1 MQNVQNADIQ
11 RVMNLVDIYRTKV
24 GKESSTAKEL
34 AEEYK
39 AQYDAQID
47 FAYNLYE
54 QCGID
59 GYSIDIHL
67 PEDAVDQIRANEQL
81 LGYFYKQIAGKDAD
95 QRVLAYMLAEEYDSS
110 IFTEEEN
117 SFLMSHFAE
126 MVNYIIQTPNNDL
139 KAIES
144 DDRNDINLL
153 PTEVL
158 ALVKERITIPSGS
171 RIYNPFTG
179 LAQLACLY
187 KDCSFFCEESYM
199 SFFKRWNAY
208 CDKIREAEHIVEHKV
223 DENKLY
229 AWMKVALYANN
240 VDAIVIEDGTMPL
253 NYNALLAYIPYI
265 PTAIPN
271 HAYGRVGDEPSDP
284 NMISKLLL
292 AYQGMDDG
300 GKMILILPTDYLW
313 EKKVI
318 TSGEKTTYELEL
330 GHLWKQLVIDNSLV
344 EIVQLPAVMGKTI
357 YEAEHC
363 IIVAEKGYKGKDV
376 TFIDARYASQKSDG
390 FLFKQTLDL
399 DALHAMIEN
408 GGKEDNTG
416 LRKYIQ
422 IRRTEIN
429 SDLLVPQVYVL
440 EKPSEYDAPVLL
452 TELCSLG
459 TTHIYDVNKNLPE
472 DTPWVESRDLS
483 ETFRGALD
491 LSSLQKAGCPNN
503 PEGWKYGNKKLSKFG
518 LFTFGNEYTN
528 EDIHISKYRN
538 CRYID
543 GSQDVVLFK
552 LSKEGI
558 TTALIN
564 ATGKAI
570 AVSPDIH
577 VLYPNPQIDALSLL
591 AIINLPIVYRQIG
604 VYEQFGLYGP
614 YGYFDEILVPT
625 EKLLI
630 LDGKK
635 KLVEE
640 KKEYNTLKEKYYAQ
654 KTEYINE
661 VRMRKHDMGQYI
673 FELVNI
679 EDLMRYYVENRDK
692 EQNFCQE
699 LETLL
704 DNFRSSL
711 GELSTL
717 LDNLSKEEQFG
728 EPEIFNIDEFLSNLS
743 NRHKADGF
751 KIDYSRDESSIKRY
765 YQKMYKGQSS
775 ILDDYI
781 PEEDTDSVA
790 DFIPEEDTDSIVDY
804 IPEEDTDSI
813 ADFIPEEDTDS
824 IVDYIPEENID
835 SIDDY
840 VPEEN
845 TDSIDDYVPEEDI
858 DSIDDYVPEEN
869 TDSIDDY
876 VPEEDTDFIDD
887 YIPEENIDSIDDFI
901 PEEDTDNLYLAG
913 GDISLSKR
921 IYSLPN
927 LFVSPNDIQRL
938 VSNIVDN
945 ARKHG
950 FTDHVR
956 KDYEIKVSLSIDV
969 EKNMFQIDFKNN
981 GNPLL
986 EGMNKMRYGIK
997 GEKAGKTAGTG
1008 LGGNYVKSFA
1018 DHYGGDYDIFMEDG
1032 WTVVRI
1038 YLPIK

>member
-11 RVMNLVDIYRTKV
+11 RVMNLVDLYRTKV
-24 GKESSTAKEL
+24 GKESQKAKEL

-39 AQYDAQID
+39 RQYDNEID
-47 FAYNLYE
+47 YAYALHE
-54 QCGID
+54 QGFEGYCLDIRIPEEAID
-59 GYSIDIHL
+59 
-67 PEDAVDQIRANEQL
+67 EIRVNEHL
-81 LGYFYKQIAGKDAD
+81 LGYFYKEVAGNDAD
-95 QRVLAYMLAEEYDSS
+95 SNVLSYFLAEKYDST
-110 IFTEEEN
+110 IFSEEEA
-117 SFLMSHFAE
+117 SFLKNHFAE
-126 MVNYIIQTPNNDL
+126 MVNYIIQSPNNDL
-139 KAIES
+139 QAVEG
-144 DDRNDINLL
+144 DDRNDIYLL

-158 ALVKERITIPSGS
+158 RLIKERGAISSGS
-171 RIYNPFTG
+171 KIYNPFTG
-179 LAQLACLY
+179 FSQLARLY
-187 KDCSFFCEESYM
+187 PNCSFFCEESYM
-199 SFFKRWNAY
+199 SFNKRWNAY
-208 CDKIREAEHIVEHKV
+208 CDKVRETEHIVKHKV

-229 AWMKVALYANN
+229 AWMKVALYANSM
-240 VDAIVIEDGTMPL
+240 DAIVIEDGSVPQD
-253 NYNALLAYIPYI
+253 YDAVISYIPYI
-265 PTAIPN
+265 PSKVPN
-271 HAYGRVGDEPSDP
+271 YAYYHANDNSSDAEIIGKIIKSYQ
-284 NMISKLLL
+284 NL
-292 AYQGMDDG
+292 ANG
-300 GKMILILPTDYLW
+300 GKMILILPTEYCW
-313 EKKVI
+313 EKAVLSSVEG
-318 TSGEKTTYELEL
+318 TSYRLELES
-330 GHLWKQLVIDNSLV
+330 LWKQLIADNSLI
-344 EIVQLPAVMGKTI
+344 EIIQLPSVMGKTI
-357 YEAEHC
+357 HDAEHC
-363 IIVAEKGYKGKDV
+363 IVIVEKGAKSKDV

-390 FLFKQTLDL
+390 ILFKKTLDL
-399 DALHAMIEN
+399 DALHKMIEN

-416 LRKYIQ
+416 LRKFVQ
-422 IRRTEIN
+422 IPRTEIN
-429 SDLLVPQVYVL
+429 SDLLVPQVYVV
-440 EKPSEYDAPVLL
+440 EKPSKSDAPVLL

-781 PEEDTDSVA
+781 PEEDTDSIA

-804 IPEEDTDSI
+804 IPEEDT
-813 ADFIPEEDTDS
+813 
-824 IVDYIPEENID
+824 
-835 SIDDY
+835 
-840 VPEEN
+840 
-845 TDSIDDYVPEEDI
+845 

-921 IYSLPN
+921 IDSLPN

-950 FTDHVR
+950 FTDHSR

-981 GNPLL
+981 GSPLP

-1018 DHYGGDYDIFMEDG
+1018 EHYGGDYDIFMEDG
-1032 WTVVRI
+1032 WTVVQI